1 MTIVIQLNGIFNRIS
16 FDRNGS
22 LEKIKLRTRDTC
34 YTFASLVE
42 VLSSIASFRIAN
54 KVREIKNEKEQ
65 YMSVCVASIV

>member
-22 LEKIKLRTRDTC
+22 LEKIKLGTGDTC

-54 KVREIKNEKEQ
+54 KVREIKNKKEQ